1 MSELRPLRR
10 QALFE
15 RVVASL
21 EEYIAT
27 NELTEGDKLP
37 SERELATAL
46 GVGRSSIREAVA
58 TLRANGMVE
67 ARHGEGLFLRR
78 TAPEPIRVAV
88 TDGRQTSVDLPYIWE
103 TRQALESQCA
113 RIAASRAT
121 TADLAE
127 LVAALELMAD
137 EIERGL
143 PGLDGDRR
151 FHLGVAHASHN
162 PVLISLLEGVREAL
176 DRTSSTSLG
185 RSGQPARSLADHRV
199 ILAAIRSH
207 EPADAGNAMLAH
219 LVGTTDP
226 VLDHHPATNQSAA
239 AEDGVA

>member
-1 MSELRPLRR
+1 MAELRPLRR

-21 EEYIAT
+21 EEYIGA
-27 NELTEGDKLP
+27 NDLAAGDKLP

-78 TAPEPIRVAV
+78 TTPEPIRVAI
-88 TDGRQTSVDLPYIWE
+88 TDGRETSVDLPYIWE
-103 TRQALESQCA
+103 TRQAVETQCA

-121 TADLAE
+121 AADLAA
-127 LVAALELMAD
+127 LDAALELMAD

-176 DRTSSTSLG
+176 NRTSSKSLG
-185 RSGQPARSLADHRV
+185 QPGQPARSLADHRV

-219 LVGTTDP
+219 LVATTDP
-226 VLDHHPATNQSAA
+226 ILEQIATAKDA
-239 AEDGVA
+239 